1 MEPPA
6 PKCTDVA
13 AIPNTDMIYQLF
25 ASIEPTKHEN
35 VQEAYVT
42 CGIPV
47 IFSYQFHGSRY
58 GDRFTLE
65 SYGMGPTY
73 GLHNGKYYGGHNNGG
88 FICDENY
95 FCSTIAGEGYVD
107 FIDIGDQYCCKRDA
121 FSSGS
126 WYALSELKD
135 TNKCKPRP
143 NSSYTGSTHR
153 TPYYYCSRGTLSG
166 TKCYSEPKFTCPTD
180 YKLVGEHYYRCVSTK
195 TKCPEGYKLDEIKDE
210 YEYSCIGTKY
220 TCPTN
225 FDYTLSGDKCLCK
238 KK

>member
-13 AIPNTDMIYQLF
+13 AIPNTDRIYQLF
-25 ASIEPTKHEN
+25 ASIAPTKHEN
-35 VQEAYVT
+35 VQDADIA

-47 IFSYQFHGSRY
+47 IQSVQSGFNSTYDG
-58 GDRFTLE
+58 RFTLVNQNL
-65 SYGMGPTY
+65 GPKY
-73 GLHNGKYYGGHNNGG
+73 GLHNGKYYGGVNNGG
-88 FICDENY
+88 LICYEDVI
-95 FCSTIAGEGYVD
+95 CSTLAGEGYVD
-107 FIDIGDQYCCKRDA
+107 LISGTTGQYCCKHGA
-121 FSSGS
+121 FYLNSS
-126 WYALSELKD
+126 YALSELND
-135 TNKCKPRP
+135 TSKCKPRP
-143 NSSYTGSTHR
+143 INNSSYGGSYHR
-153 TPYYYCSRGTLSG
+153 TPYYYCSTGTLSG
-166 TKCYSEPKFTCPTD
+166 TKCYYQKFTCPTD
-180 YKLVGEHYYRCVSTK
+180 YKLLGRYCVSTK

>member
-25 ASIEPTKHEN
+25 ASIAPTKHEN

-58 GDRFTLE
+58 GDGFTLE
-65 SYGMGPTY
+65 SYGLGPTY

-126 WYALSELKD
+126 WYALSEFKD

-180 YKLVGEHYYRCVSTK
+180 YKLVGEHYYYCVSTK

-225 FDYTLSGDKCLCK
+225 FDYTLSGDKCYCK